1 MDADLFEPDRSWLA
15 GQLRIERWDAARAVL
30 GQQLERWLDEYSGL
44 LCSRSV
50 TPAQA
55 GHGQYLRR
63 LWGCWA
69 YHWHAAAKSQGG
81 RADGWAVARQLRAGV
96 GALGQG
102 HLGGDPLRDVVLA
115 EAVLQRDN
123 AATRRFAQEY
133 REFVC
138 GLIAKAHATAD
149 DFSDWWS
156 ELIDRLAGYSR
167 PPGKLDRYAGRCGL
181 RNWLGTVVR
190 RFVYDRCR
198 HRLAAEYATDPANLT
213 AQGGTASPE
222 EELITGECLRASL
235 ELVRAAL
242 EDLDAEDRL
251 LLCMSFVDGLSG
263 RDAARV
269 LGIDPGT
276 VSRRKAKALSALA
289 EALDGR
295 PAGERHENADL
306 VRHLLGGN
314 GRRTFGGA
322 LLEALRQVAPSGAC

>member
-1 MDADLFEPDRSWLA
+1 MDADLFDPDRPWLT
-15 GQLRIERWDAARAVL
+15 GQPRLERWDAGCAALR
-30 GQQLERWLDEYSGL
+30 QQLERWLREYCAL
-44 LCSRSV
+44 LGCRHL
-50 TPAQA
+50 TAADP
-55 GHGQYLRR
+55 GHDRFLRR
-63 LWGCWA
+63 LWGCWG
-69 YHWHAAAKSQGG
+69 YHWHAAVQEQGG
-81 RADGWAVARQLRAGV
+81 PVDGWAVAEQLRAGV
-96 GALGQG
+96 GSLGQG

-123 AATRRFAQEY
+123 AATRRFTQEY

-138 GLIAKAHATAD
+138 GLIARAHASAA

-156 ELIDRLAGYSR
+156 ELIDRLAGYTR
-167 PPGKLDRYAGRCGL
+167 PPGKLERYAGRCGL
-181 RNWLGTVVR
+181 RNWLGTVIR
-190 RFVYDRCR
+190 RFVYDRYR
-198 HRLAAEYATDPANLT
+198 HRPAAEHATDPADLT

-235 ELVRAAL
+235 ELVRVAL
-242 EDLDAEDRL
+242 EDLDPEDRL

-276 VSRRKAKALSALA
+276 VSRRKARALTALGA
-289 EALDGR
+289 ALDGR
-295 PAGERHENADL
+295 PAGKRPENAEL

-322 LLEALRQVAPSGAC
+322 LLEALRQVAPSGAW